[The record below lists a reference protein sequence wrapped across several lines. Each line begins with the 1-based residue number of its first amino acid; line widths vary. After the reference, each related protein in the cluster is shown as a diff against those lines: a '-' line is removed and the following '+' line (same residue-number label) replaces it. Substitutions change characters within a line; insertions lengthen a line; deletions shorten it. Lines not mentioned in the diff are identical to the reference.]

1 MLHRIFTA
9 TAVQA
14 QKKMFNAFSWA
25 KNTARGVRFLLGFNM
40 YLSLAQ
46 YEQVC
51 LFLALTHI
59 YTIVQTNLRVHTS
72 PLACTYIARRTF
84 QDNGVAG
91 FHRAITRYGSMGR
104 KKPFIIF
111 L

>member
-1 MLHRIFTA
+1 M
-9 TAVQA
+9 
-14 QKKMFNAFSWA
+14 A
-25 KNTARGVRFLLGFNM
+25 KNTARGVRFLHGFNM

-59 YTIVQTNLRVHTS
+59 YTIVQTNLRVHNS

-111 L
+111 CDRYMI